1 MVFAATTATATCNF
15 QGKLAP
21 SLAASSALR
30 ALFASCFGG
39 DRWPAACSEQRATPA
54 IQIESVP
61 TLDRRLH
68 THTHTRTHLNASRG
82 VSDSFAQRIVV
93 IVVNY
98 PAPASASSSWSQSAP
113 ASRGKC
119 TVVAT
124 NI

>member
-68 THTHTRTHLNASRG
+68 THTRTHLNASRG